1 MKLKT
6 KGEVQVIEAIVT
18 GELWSLKQNIPLAK
32 MLDKI
37 DKDGV
42 LAFYQDES
50 VKKFANG
57 LINSFRQEGLM
68 NGDSLTQEGK
78 TVVETEKAWKI
89 LKGQFK
95 ILVAFKDRYQYIVDC
110 YPCAEVDVTGFKNQT
125 LPIKFV
131 GEYKN
136 NFNVDI
142 KKVVFDPTWY
152 VSEPKT
158 IEMDS
163 CYDYLNDKNVYEII
177 YNDKKYVFDENEYTF
192 KLFDS
197 HNAVDLLVSAI
208 SIYKDLKVERSMV
221 KLYNYDNNN
230 PLLFPVITEIF
241 EKGSFDVRVN
251 EYAIEDIKISIE
263 NETVSKTLLLEYLL
277 RKAEEKYLGYEE
289 IRNLIT
295 SFYSLFG
302 KRVSVSDSTE
312 RLYTQ
317 LLELS
322 KLRKSTAY
330 LRLLAYKDLMP
341 DELSRNFEIDTRDFS
356 NQRMSMDG
364 IVREMFSD
372 IKEIKSVKMATQY
385 ACKNISISRNA
396 RLFAES
402 LKNMYNVPLTF
413 ITCNDES
420 ANETAK
426 EFFNRLKHD
435 RNIKFILVG
444 KEEISKKIHDR
455 YIVVEK
461 DGDEKI
467 WFKMSGELDAVRYD
481 ANDKVTKDTMA
492 YIKEMTVYKVSDD
505 GIIDDVKSLMEN
517 K

>member
-57 LINSFRQEGLM
+57 LINSFRQDGLM

-110 YPCAEVDVTGFKNQT
+110 YPCTEVDVTGFKNQN
-125 LPIKFV
+125 LPIKFI

-136 NFNVDI
+136 NFDVDI

-152 VSEPKT
+152 VSESKT

-197 HNAVDLLVSAI
+197 HNAIDLLVSAM
-208 SIYKDLKVERSMV
+208 STYKDFKVERSSV
-221 KLYNYDNNN
+221 KLYNYDNN
-230 PLLFPVITEIF
+230 PLLLPVITEIF
-241 EKGSFDVRVN
+241 EKGSFDVRVS

-263 NETVSKTLLLEYLL
+263 NESVVKALLLEYLL
-277 RKAEEKYLGYEE
+277 RKAEERYLGYEE

-295 SFYSLFG
+295 SFYALFE
-302 KRVSVSDSTE
+302 KCISVSDSTE
-312 RLYTQ
+312 RIYTQ

-322 KLRKSTAY
+322 KSRKSTAY

-341 DELSRNFEIDTRDFS
+341 DMLFRSYEIDTRDFS
-356 NQRMSMDG
+356 NQRMSMDD

-402 LKNMYNVPLTF
+402 LKNNYNVPLTF

-426 EFFNRLKHD
+426 DFFNRLKHD
-435 RNIKFILVG
+435 RNVKFILVG

-455 YIVVEK
+455 YILVEK
-461 DGDEKI
+461 GDGEKV

-481 ANDKVTKDTMA
+481 ANDKVTKDAIA

>member
-1 MKLKT
+1 
-6 KGEVQVIEAIVT
+6 
-18 GELWSLKQNIPLAK
+18 

-42 LAFYQDES
+42 LAFYQDGS

-110 YPCAEVDVTGFKNQT
+110 YPCTEVDVTGFKNQN
-125 LPIKFV
+125 LPIKFI

-136 NFNVDI
+136 NFDADI

-152 VSEPKT
+152 VSESKT

-197 HNAVDLLVSAI
+197 HNAIDLLVSAM
-208 SIYKDLKVERSMV
+208 STYKDFKVERSSV
-221 KLYNYDNNN
+221 KLYNYDNN
-230 PLLFPVITEIF
+230 PLLLPVITEIF
-241 EKGSFDVRVN
+241 EKGSFDVRVS

-263 NETVSKTLLLEYLL
+263 NESVVKALLLEYLL
-277 RKAEEKYLGYEE
+277 RKAEERYLGYEE

-295 SFYSLFG
+295 SFYALFE
-302 KRVSVSDSTE
+302 KCISVSDSTE
-312 RLYTQ
+312 RIYTQ

-322 KLRKSTAY
+322 KSRRSTAY

-341 DELSRNFEIDTRDFS
+341 DELFRSYEIDTRDFS
-356 NQRMSMDG
+356 NQHMSMDD

-396 RLFAES
+396 RLFAE
-402 LKNMYNVPLTF
+402 
-413 ITCNDES
+413 
-420 ANETAK
+420 
-426 EFFNRLKHD
+426 
-435 RNIKFILVG
+435 
-444 KEEISKKIHDR
+444 
-455 YIVVEK
+455 
-461 DGDEKI
+461 
-467 WFKMSGELDAVRYD
+467 
-481 ANDKVTKDTMA
+481 
-492 YIKEMTVYKVSDD
+492 
-505 GIIDDVKSLMEN
+505 
-517 K
+517 

>member
-42 LAFYQDES
+42 RAFYQDES

-68 NGDSLTQEGK
+68 KGDSLTQEGK

-95 ILVAFKDRYQYIVDC
+95 ILVAFKDRYFYIVDC
-110 YPCAEVDVTGFKNQT
+110 YPCTEVDVTGFKNQN
-125 LPIKFV
+125 LPIKFI

-136 NFNVDI
+136 NFDADI

-152 VSEPKT
+152 VSESKT

-163 CYDYLNDKNVYEII
+163 CYDYLNNKNVYEII

-197 HNAVDLLVSAI
+197 HNAIDLLVSAM
-208 SIYKDLKVERSMV
+208 STYKDFKVERSSV
-221 KLYNYDNNN
+221 KLYNYDNN
-230 PLLFPVITEIF
+230 PLLLPVITEIF
-241 EKGSFDVRVN
+241 EKGSFDVRVS

-263 NETVSKTLLLEYLL
+263 NESVVKTLILEYLL
-277 RKAEEKYLGYEE
+277 RKAEERYLGYEE

-295 SFYSLFG
+295 SFYALFE
-302 KRVSVSDSTE
+302 KCISVFDSTE
-312 RLYTQ
+312 RIYTQ

-322 KLRKSTAY
+322 KSRRSTAY

-341 DELSRNFEIDTRDFS
+341 DELFRSYEIDTRDFS
-356 NQRMSMDG
+356 NQHMSMDD

-372 IKEIKSVKMATQY
+372 MKEIKSVKMATQY
-385 ACKNISISRNA
+385 ACKNVSISRNA

-402 LKNMYNVPLTF
+402 LKSNYNVPLTF

-426 EFFNRLKHD
+426 DFFNRLKHD
-435 RNIKFILVG
+435 RNVKFILVG

-455 YIVVEK
+455 YILVEK
-461 DGDEKI
+461 GDGEKV

-481 ANDKVTKDTMA
+481 ANDKVTKDAIA
-492 YIKEMTVYKVSDD
+492 YIKEMTVYKVSNN